1 MSSHSENYRSNFS
14 TVPSWGAGLV
24 AGLVAVLALSDI
36 PRSEL
41 PYPLPSI
48 FEAIAADVQTIPQI
62 SSEKTIAQY
71 SHVSHSC
78 SVENQS

>member
-1 MSSHSENYRSNFS
+1 L
-14 TVPSWGAGLV
+14 GAGLV

-62 SSEKTIAQY
+62 SSEKTIA
-71 SHVSHSC
+71 SILTFPSC